1 MELIT
6 ESKLRELYKREKL
19 DSLQVSSESIITP
32 SAREY
37 LREKN
42 IKLQQKEQDSDQKNQ
57 PEGNT
62 VTENTEND
70 FDEISKGRARV
81 NKSDDNFRY
90 QAYYSGAYFLEK
102 PEAMT
107 QIFGN
112 KLVYKDHPI
121 IKFRGKIDSMQSK
134 LLEVML
140 LIEGEEISE
149 LYNELKEVLN
159 ILRNILSAEVR
170 DKEFKLEKVIGLT
183 AAEIRER
190 SHYPQKYYGIKHILP
205 GTEMG
210 EVLVKLNS
218 LRSAVRE
225 VEIAAVNAFHQ
236 GEKIERVDIIRALNR
251 MSSVFYV
258 MMCKYKAGEYN

>member
-6 ESKLRELYKREKL
+6 ESKLRELYKKENI
-19 DSLQVSSESIITP
+19 DSLKVSSNSIITP
-32 SAREY
+32 SARQY

-42 IKLQQKEQDSDQKNQ
+42 IKLLCEEEKVSQTGQNLSDSAEEDKKEDY
-57 PEGNT
+57 
-62 VTENTEND
+62 
-70 FDEISKGRARV
+70 DEISKGRAKV
-81 NKSDDNFRY
+81 NKAEKNFKY
-90 QAYYSGAYFLEK
+90 QEYYSGAYFIEK

-121 IKFRGKIDSMQSK
+121 IQFRGKIDSMQSK
-134 LLEVML
+134 LLEAML
-140 LIEGEEISE
+140 LIEKNEILE
-149 LYNELKEVLN
+149 LYDDLNEVLD
-159 ILRNILSAEVR
+159 IMRHILSAEVK
-170 DKEFKLEKVIGLT
+170 DEEFNLEKVIGLT
-183 AAEIRER
+183 AAEIREK
-190 SHYPQKYYGIKHILP
+190 SHHPQKHFGIKHILP

-210 EVLVKLNS
+210 EVLIKLNS

-225 VEIAAVNAFHQ
+225 VEIAAVKAFHQ
-236 GEKIERVDIIRALNR
+236 GANIERVDIIRALNR

>member
-6 ESKLRELYKREKL
+6 ESKLRELYKKENIE
-19 DSLQVSSESIITP
+19 SLKVSSNSIITP
-32 SAREY
+32 SARQY

-42 IKLQQKEQDSDQKNQ
+42 IKLLCEEEKVSQTGQNSSNSAEEDY
-57 PEGNT
+57 
-62 VTENTEND
+62 
-70 FDEISKGRARV
+70 DEISKGRAKV
-81 NKSDDNFRY
+81 NKSENNFKY
-90 QAYYSGAYFLEK
+90 QAYYSGAYFIEK

-121 IKFRGKIDSMQSK
+121 IQFRGKIDSMQSK
-134 LLEVML
+134 LLEAML
-140 LIEGEEISE
+140 LIEKNDRPE
-149 LYNELKEVLN
+149 LYDDLNEVLD
-159 ILRNILSAEVR
+159 IIRYILSAEVK
-170 DKEFKLEKVIGLT
+170 DEEFNLEKVIGLT
-183 AAEIRER
+183 AAEIREK
-190 SHYPQKYYGIKHILP
+190 SHHPQKYFGIKHILP

-210 EVLVKLNS
+210 EVLIKLNS

-225 VEIAAVNAFHQ
+225 VEIAAVKAFHQ
-236 GEKIERVDIIRALNR
+236 GENIARVDIIRALNR